1 MMPDNLT
8 TDPEF
13 ILLPFPSSLHIH
25 YILGFLFLLIY
36 FLTLAGN
43 LLIMAIIKMDSHLHT
58 PMYFFLVNLS
68 FFDLFYSSVMV
79 PKLIQILLARRKTI
93 FFSGCMIQ
101 IGLVFFIASSEAL
114 LLSAMAYDRYSAI
127 CNPLVYV
134 TVMNKQFCA
143 FLACGSCLL
152 GVINSLLNTLP
163 LLRLHFCGPFLI
175 HHYSC
180 EMPELLPLSCTD
192 LFLNKMIL
200 FTTLVIFGFGC
211 FFPIMFS
218 YTRIISAILKISSA
232 SGRSKAFSTCSSH
245 VIVVTLFFVTGVG
258 RYLSPAT
265 GSILEQVI
273 SLQYSTVTPLLNPI
287 IYSLKNVEVRIAIKK
302 IWEKKSILSHSY

>member
-1 MMPDNLT
+1 MIEAT
-8 TDPEF
+8 AYHVAW
-13 ILLPFPSSLHIH
+13 SQ
-25 YILGFLFLLIY
+25 
-36 FLTLAGN
+36 
-43 LLIMAIIKMDSHLHT
+43 
-58 PMYFFLVNLS
+58 
-68 FFDLFYSSVMV
+68 VMV
-79 PKLIQILLARRKTI
+79 PKLVQILLAKRKTI
-93 FFSGCMIQ
+93 FFSRCVIQ
-101 IGLVFFIASSEAL
+101 IGLMFFIASSEAF

-134 TVMNKQFCA
+134 TVMNKQFCI

-152 GVINSLLNTLP
+152 GVTNSLLNTLP
-163 LLRLHFCGPFLI
+163 LLRLHFCGPRLI

-211 FFPIMFS
+211 FFPILFS

-245 VIVVTLFFVTGVG
+245 VIVVTLFFLTGLG

-302 IWEKKSILSHSY
+302 ILGKKKFPL

>member
-1 MMPDNLT
+1 MMPNNQT
-8 TDPEF
+8 TNTKF
-13 ILLPFPSSLHIH
+13 ILLPFDSSLHIQ
-25 YILGFLFLLIY
+25 YTLGFIFLLIY

-43 LLIMAIIKMDSHLHT
+43 LLIMTVIKMDSHLHT

-68 FFDLFYSSVMV
+68 FFDVSYSSVMAPRLV
-79 PKLIQILLARRKTI
+79 HTLLVKNKI
-93 FFSGCMIQ
+93 ISLSGCLVQ
-101 IGLVFFIASSEAL
+101 IGLMFFIASSEAFI
-114 LLSAMAYDRYSAI
+114 LSAMAYDRYSAI

-134 TVMNKQFCA
+134 MVMSKRFCV

-152 GVINSLLNTLP
+152 GVTNSLLNTLP
-163 LLRLHFCGPFLI
+163 LLRLHFCGPYII

-211 FFPIMFS
+211 FFPILFS
-218 YTRIISAILKISSA
+218 YTKIISAILKINSA

-245 VIVVTLFFVTGVG
+245 VIVVTLFFVTGLG

-265 GSILEQVI
+265 GSIVEQVI
-273 SLQYSTVTPLLNPI
+273 SLQYSIVTPLLNPI
-287 IYSLKNVEVRIAIKK
+287 IYSLKNVEVKIAIKK
-302 IWEKKSILSHSY
+302 LWEKKIILSGTY